1 MKLNFTLNESL
12 AFKGK
17 GTHLPLV
24 LSVPLGSENP
34 VSIFLKV
41 AQKKEHAFL
50 LESVE
55 GEKKVA
61 RYSFIGID
69 PYKIFDFYK
78 QQGRVVF
85 RSGVAKRVNVLNP
98 LVYIQKAVEKIHI
111 PRGIAKPE
119 FMGGAVGYL
128 GYEGVRYF
136 ENIPEAAEDP
146 LKIPDGMYGFFDTV
160 IVVDHVRRGIKIVQ
174 LLELKG
180 DITKKYG
187 EAAQVIDRI
196 ARQIREGTAEPIL
209 DFQRVNQRKI
219 SADLNKRFISNTSK
233 SAYKKGVQKAKE
245 YIANGDAIQVV
256 YSQRFQVP
264 FRQNGFLAYQ
274 ALRHIN
280 PSPYMYYL
288 KFPKFEIAGSSPEV
302 FARCEKG
309 EIFLTV
315 LAGTRKR
322 GENSAEDTRLI
333 ANLLA
338 DEKENAEHVM
348 LVDLGRNDVG
358 KVGTIGSVR
367 VSKYKYIVKYSH
379 VLHIASDVTGTM
391 KNEMNAFDLFCA
403 CFPRGTVSGAPKIR
417 AMEIIAGLE
426 KEKRGVYAG
435 GIGYF
440 DFEGNMNAALGIRTI
455 VIKDRKAYVQSGA
468 GIVYDSDPER
478 EYEESVN
485 KAKGPLKALLIAK
498 QAGKNASRV

>member
-1 MKLNFTLNESL
+1 MKLNFTLHDSL
-12 AFKGK
+12 ALKGK
-17 GTHLPLV
+17 GSHLPLV
-24 LSVPLGSENP
+24 LSMPLGQENP
-34 VSIFLKV
+34 VLVFLKV

-61 RYSFIGID
+61 RYSFIGIA
-69 PYKIFDFYK
+69 PYKVFDFYK

-85 RSGVAKRVNVLNP
+85 RSGISKRVDVFNP
-98 LVYIQKAVEKIHI
+98 LVFIQKAVEKIHI
-111 PRGIAKPE
+111 PRGIAVPE
-119 FMGGAVGYL
+119 FIGGAVGYL
-128 GYEGVRYF
+128 GYEGIRYF

-146 LKIPDGMYGFFDTV
+146 LKIPDGVYGFFDTV
-160 IVVDHVRRGIKIVQ
+160 IVVDHMHARIKIVK

-187 EAAQVIDRI
+187 EAAEEIARI
-196 ARQIREGTAEPIL
+196 ARQIRDGVAEPLL
-209 DFQRVNQRKI
+209 DAKRVNKRKL
-219 SADLNKRFISNTSK
+219 SADLNKSFVSNTSK
-233 SAYKKGVQKAKE
+233 SAYKKGVEKAKE
-245 YIANGDAIQVV
+245 YITKGDVIQVV
-256 YSQRFQVP
+256 YSQRFEVP

-274 ALRHIN
+274 ALRQIN

-322 GENSAEDTRLI
+322 GDSEAEDQRLS
-333 ANLLA
+333 ANVLA

-348 LVDLGRNDVG
+348 LVDLGRNDAG
-358 KVGTIGSVR
+358 KVSIIGSVR
-367 VSKYKYIVKYSH
+367 VLKYKYIVKYSH
-379 VLHIASDVTGTM
+379 VLHIASDVIGTM
-391 KNEMNAFDLFCA
+391 KPEMNAFDLFRA

-435 GIGYF
+435 AIGYF
-440 DFEGNMNAALGIRTI
+440 DFNGNMNAALGIRTI
-455 VIKDRKAYVQSGA
+455 VIKDGKAYVQSGA
-468 GIVYDSDPER
+468 GIVYDSDPDR

-485 KAKGPLKALLIAK
+485 KAKGPLKAILIAK
-498 QAGKNASRV
+498 QASKTVLRV